1 MVPAVTR
8 NNDNPNDPRNSEVV
22 HAARAPEVGN
32 LATPINFS
40 HFTRNFINNLPAYRQ
55 GLSPLRRGLEVGL
68 THGFWLVGPFAWLG
82 PLRDTEMA
90 NLAGLLST
98 VGLIIISTLA
108 ISLYGASNPPNPT
121 QTITTPNPPVALNT
135 GEGWNEYAGGF
146 FLGATGSAV
155 FAYLILSNFDAIRS
169 LLTF

>member
-1 MVPAVTR
+1 MVQAVTR
-8 NNDNPNDPRNSEVV
+8 NNDNPNDIRNREVV
-22 HAARAPEVGN
+22 HAATTPEVGN

-40 HFTRNFINNLPAYRQ
+40 HFTRVFINNLPAYRE

-82 PLRDTEMA
+82 PLRDTDSA
-90 NLAGLLST
+90 NLAGLLSAI
-98 VGLIIISTLA
+98 GLVVISTLA

-121 QTITTPNPPVALNT
+121 RTITTPHPPEALNT

-146 FLGATGSAV
+146 FIGATGSAV
-155 FAYLILSNFDAIRS
+155 FAYIILSNFAALRG
-169 LLTF
+169 LLSF